1 MNELSDT
8 QTRFLT
14 AFKECGTL
22 RKAAVAAKVGR
33 STVAKWRADN
43 TNGFRA
49 HFEDALDDFADDL
62 EAQMFTMLKDM
73 KVGHNP
79 TLMIFALKAL
89 RPLKYRELTQ
99 IPDDHARE
107 LLRKL
112 EMLNAV
118 PSVVADKPL
127 SPLTALEQVQQILKG
142 DTTQP

>member
-1 MNELSDT
+1 
-8 QTRFLT
+8 
-14 AFKECGTL
+14 
-22 RKAAVAAKVGR
+22 
-33 STVAKWRADN
+33 
-43 TNGFRA
+43 
-49 HFEDALDDFADDL
+49 
-62 EAQMFTMLKDM
+62 MFTMLKDM

-99 IPDDHARE
+99 VPDDHARE

-118 PSVVADKPL
+118 SSVVADKPH